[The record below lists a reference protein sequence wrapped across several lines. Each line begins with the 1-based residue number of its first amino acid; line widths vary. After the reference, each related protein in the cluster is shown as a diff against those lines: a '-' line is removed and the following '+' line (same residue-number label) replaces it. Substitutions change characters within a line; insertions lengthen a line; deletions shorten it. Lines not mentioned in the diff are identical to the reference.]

1 MRILILGY
9 PCSGKTTF
17 SEYLAD
23 ALGGINVVHTDKYIP
38 IGYNGACDA
47 LLSDLN
53 RNTPSVIVE
62 GVLAYRLLRRI
73 ANGTELKTPL
83 THIFMVQSP
92 DDVILKRYKERERLG
107 KTEKKLISFCHS
119 LDTIYKGVEQK
130 IKQQYGI
137 KVVYIDGTYPLY
149 KNAMDVP
156 QKHNE

>member
-62 GVLAYRLLRRI
+62 GYNGGSSKIDTALSIVCDAIDAERKILLFSQFTSVLDNI
-73 ANGTELKTPL
+73 KKTLKE
-83 THIFMVQSP
+83 HNFDYIF
-92 DDVILKRYKERERLG
+92 Y
-107 KTEKKLISFCHS
+107 
-119 LDTIYKGVEQK
+119 
-130 IKQQYGI
+130 
-137 KVVYIDGTYPLY
+137 
-149 KNAMDVP
+149 
-156 QKHNE
+156 